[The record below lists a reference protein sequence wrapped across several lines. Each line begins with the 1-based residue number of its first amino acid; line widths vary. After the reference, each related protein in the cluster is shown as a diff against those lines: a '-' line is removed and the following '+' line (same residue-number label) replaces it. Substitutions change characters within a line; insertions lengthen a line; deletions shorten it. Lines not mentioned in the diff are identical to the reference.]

1 MVTEHSLENDVLIN
15 FAPQL
20 ILLALKVFDLVVILL
35 DLSIEVINVKELAV
49 RLDKFIDRLQPCI
62 FFLRLVQ
69 L

>member
-1 MVTEHSLENDVLIN
+1 MIAENSLENEVLIN
-15 FAPQL
+15 FASQL

-49 RLDKFIDRLQPCI
+49 RLGKFIDRLQPCI
-62 FFLRLVQ
+62 FLLRLVQ